1 MRSLRLPLNRAA
13 AIVLPLLLWPVS
25 VLAVYAPV
33 PEQDQGK
40 ALVTRLGASLYQ
52 DSNIFGSATGEID
65 SLVYSLRPGISY
77 NGSLTDQTFLS
88 AGYDLTYDH
97 VADRPGKQNL
107 TSHALSLRVAHSFSQ
122 DTALDVSDRY
132 QIAKNPP
139 SLLAG
144 VPLNTDQSFK
154 ANEFNARLDTAAN
167 EKTGL
172 VFKLRHASMAYDTA
186 SLAAQLDRDDV
197 LAGFEAAFA
206 LLPETKLV
214 GEYRYLGIAYSTGGQ
229 LKDKRSHFLLAGVD
243 HKPGEKM
250 TLTARFGFEDRTR
263 EGAPDD
269 SAPSAELSARYAYA
283 EGSFLAGG
291 YAFAIEEPSDVV
303 RFTDTRVN
311 RLFVNLQ
318 HRLSGLLT
326 ASGSLTFEPSSLQG
340 RPGVRDVDERTS
352 RLGFALSWMPSPQ
365 WLVSATLDFD
375 RVDSDDNS
383 RDQDRNRYGLN
394 AQYSF

>member
-1 MRSLRLPLNRAA
+1 VAT
-13 AIVLPLLLWPVS
+13 
-25 VLAVYAPV
+25 LAVYAPI

-40 ALVTRLGASLYQ
+40 ALVIRLGGSIYQ

-65 SLVYSLRPGISY
+65 SLVYSLRPGIAY
-77 NGSLTDQTFLS
+77 NGSLSDQTFLS

-107 TSHALSLRVAHSFSQ
+107 TSHALSLRVAHSFRP
-122 DTALDVSDRY
+122 DTVLDVSDRY
-132 QIAKNPP
+132 QIARNPQ

-154 ANEFNARLDTAAN
+154 SNEFNVRLDTAAN

-172 VFKLRHASMAYDTA
+172 VFKLRHAALAYDTA
-186 SLAAQLDRDDV
+186 GLAAQLDRDEAI
-197 LAGFEAAFA
+197 AGVEASFA

-214 GEYRYLGIAYSTGGQ
+214 GEYRYLDIAYATGGR

-243 HKPGEKM
+243 HKPGEKL
-250 TLTARFGFEDRTR
+250 TLTARVGFEDRTR

-269 SAPSAELSARYAYA
+269 AAPSAELSARRAYA
-283 EGSFLAGG
+283 EGSFLAAG
-291 YAFAIEEPSDVV
+291 YAFALEEPSDVV

-340 RPGVRDVDERTS
+340 RPGVRDVEERTS
-352 RLGFALSWMPSPQ
+352 RLGFALSWTPSPQ

-375 RVDSDDNS
+375 RVDSDDNE